1 MKSKLNGSNP
11 FKTYYFALAIF
22 FSVICL
28 ISTSLHYTEVA
39 SGNFLTWS
47 SWLLSVGCLFLYSR
61 EPGSFKFDL
70 SVFKSK
76 RLLLYLLLTCG
87 FFISHLWNFS
97 NLPWSDKGLFDD
109 GAWDIYFAK
118 ERIFTDQPFQA
129 AFFDNVGLISREVV
143 FHYYITFFF
152 KLFGYNLLVFNIAL
166 TVLGYITFIFTTLL
180 AERLFNKRSITIF
193 TALVM
198 NFFPLHFMH
207 MYAGHRYAMAAPMI
221 MASVYF
227 SYTGFSMKNK
237 IRLSLGA
244 LFAALAVDSAVM
256 GKQYLYGLIIGAAL
270 LVIFHRKDYLKRET
284 INRAVHY
291 SLSLV
296 ICMMP
301 LIVYVLFN
309 PIYFNHEQKMT
320 NEFISSL
327 GINTEEDGAIG
338 YVKMPFALI
347 SKTINQDE
355 ASEQFKKY
363 IDLLTG
369 TFFNKD
375 TGVKWFI
382 PGFTAIPIAY
392 YILIIPGIIIAIR
405 RRYYPIIILAILPAV
420 GAFVAGSSDY
430 RVLHGASFWVILVA
444 CALSG
449 AYKLNDYKKLE
460 KYKLGY
466 VALAACVI
474 VASLG
479 LYSSTSYIYEMA
491 SDKNSLRLLP
501 HKDVEVA
508 RYMKDVV
515 AGVEKPS
522 TKMQWNELNTGLSAS
537 SKYDTLLCQ
546 KSGYAITHL
555 FLHDFDNKKIMAFSD
570 QLPFQIMEVGEI
582 FKANKK
588 AISEYDSSSKKN
600 LKLIWEYD
608 QKTNKIISE
617 FKKFESYGKGE
628 TITIKTDNGNFR
640 FYILDILNKN
650 IGKFKSD
657 IANLEELS

>member
-1 MKSKLNGSNP
+1 M
-11 FKTYYFALAIF
+11 
-22 FSVICL
+22 
-28 ISTSLHYTEVA
+28 
-39 SGNFLTWS
+39 
-47 SWLLSVGCLFLYSR
+47 
-61 EPGSFKFDL
+61 
-70 SVFKSK
+70 
-76 RLLLYLLLTCG
+76 
-87 FFISHLWNFS
+87 
-97 NLPWSDKGLFDD
+97 
-109 GAWDIYFAK
+109 
-118 ERIFTDQPFQA
+118 
-129 AFFDNVGLISREVV
+129 
-143 FHYYITFFF
+143 
-152 KLFGYNLLVFNIAL
+152 
-166 TVLGYITFIFTTLL
+166 
-180 AERLFNKRSITIF
+180 
-193 TALVM
+193 
-198 NFFPLHFMH
+198 
-207 MYAGHRYAMAAPMI
+207 
-221 MASVYF
+221 
-227 SYTGFSMKNK
+227 
-237 IRLSLGA
+237 
-244 LFAALAVDSAVM
+244 FAALAVDSAVM
-256 GKQYLYGLIIGAAL
+256 GKQYLYGLIIGTVL
-270 LVIFHRKDYLKRET
+270 LVIFHRKDYLKRKI

-309 PIYFNHEQKMT
+309 PVYFNHEKNMT

-327 GINTEEDGAIG
+327 GINTKEDGAIG

-444 CALSG
+444 CALYG
-449 AYKLNDYKKLE
+449 AYKLNDHKKLE

-466 VALAACVI
+466 AALAACVI

-515 AGVEKPS
+515 AGVESPS
-522 TKMQWNELNTGLSAS
+522 TEMEWNELNTGLSVS

-546 KSGYAITHL
+546 KSGYAITHV
-555 FLHDFDNKKIMAFSD
+555 FLHDFGNKKIMALSD
-570 QLPFQIMEVGEI
+570 QLPFQIMNEEDI
-582 FKANKK
+582 FDANKK
-588 AISEYDSSSKKN
+588 AINEYDSSSKKD

-608 QKTNKIISE
+608 QKTNRIISE
-617 FKKFESYGKGE
+617 FKKFENYGKGKD
-628 TITIKTDNGNFR
+628 ISVKTDSGNVR
-640 FYILDILNKN
+640 FYILDILNKD
-650 IGKFKSD
+650 IGKLKAD
-657 IANLEELS
+657 TANLELK